1 MQNLYNIAVIG
12 GSTEHNETCNEAYEV
27 GKLLALEGVTIVNG
41 GGSGVMEC
49 VSRGVR
55 ENNGIV
61 VGILP
66 GTNPENGNKYLTVT
80 LPTGIG
86 FARNFLIIRSAD
98 AVIALRGSSG
108 TLSEASFAITEG
120 KSVVS
125 LGNFAINNLKPN
137 DGKLIN
143 ASSPKEAV
151 KLVMQEAEKQRS
163 MERSRK
169 SYWDEYS

>member
-1 MQNLYNIAVIG
+1 MHELYNIAVIG
-12 GSTEHNETCNEAYEV
+12 GSTEHNETCVEAYEV
-27 GKLLALEGVTIVNG
+27 GKLLAIADVTIVNG
-41 GGSGVMEC
+41 GGPGVMEC
-49 VSRGVR
+49 VSKGAK
-55 ENNGIV
+55 ENNGLV

-66 GTNPENGNKYLTVT
+66 GTNPENGNKFLTVT

-108 TLSEASFAITEG
+108 TMSEASFAITEG
-120 KSVVS
+120 KTVIS
-125 LGNFAINNLKPN
+125 LGDFVINNLKPG

-143 ASSPKEAV
+143 ASSPREAV
-151 KLVMQEAEKQRS
+151 DLALMEAEKQRS
-163 MERSRK
+163 IERSRK